1 MNKNKLC
8 RTLLLS
14 SLLLGGTFTLSH
26 AQDEPLVA
34 GIEAAFPPWAYAQGG
49 EYKGIAVDAMR
60 AIAENQGLEVEFRD
74 MPWPSL
80 IPALANERIDLLVTG
95 LNVTRERN
103 EVLDFTIPWWENDDE
118 VLVNADSELNV
129 VTALCCGATIG
140 AQGGS
145 TQHSWIQANL
155 VENED
160 IDVTLRSYE
169 DYVTA
174 IEDMGVGRI
183 DSVVVS
189 TDTAED
195 FISKGRDVRIAG
207 TITQGQPQALAVS
220 RGDPNGILGT
230 LNRGIMELYE
240 SGKWQEIVHSYA
252 PYATIRQIPAT
263 MPDYVRTY
271 QEPIAGLG
279 EE

>member
-1 MNKNKLC
+1 MNSTP
-8 RTLLLS
+8 TLKRLIASLIAGS
-14 SLLLGGTFTLSH
+14 SLSLSA
-26 AQDEPLVA
+26 AQAQTLVA
-34 GIEAAFPPWAYAQGG
+34 GIEAAFPPWAYAEEG

-60 AIAENQGLEVEFRD
+60 AIAENQGMEVEFRD

-80 IPALANERIDLLVTG
+80 IPALASERIDLLVTG
-95 LNVTRERN
+95 LNVTEERN

-118 VLVNADSELNV
+118 VIVNVDSELNV

-145 TQHSWIQANL
+145 TQNSWVEDNL
-155 VENED
+155 VEND
-160 IDVTLRSYE
+160 AIDVTLRSYE
-169 DYVTA
+169 NYVTA
-174 IEDMGVGRI
+174 IEDMRVGRI
-183 DSVVVS
+183 DSVIVS

-195 FISKGRDVRIAG
+195 FIDKGREVRIAG

-220 RGDPNGILGT
+220 RGDPNNILAS
-230 LNRGIMELYE
+230 LNRGILELYE
-240 SGKWQEIVHSYA
+240 SGQWQEIVHSYA

-271 QEPIAGLG
+271 QAPIAGLDD
-279 EE
+279 